1 MRFSMQPPLRRFDM
15 KDGQMKDK
23 TGIRH
28 EGMRI
33 GGETVFTD
41 DVIEVLYPYTDEVI
55 GTVPA
60 GKAEHAA
67 RAFAIA
73 AAYKPKLS
81 RYQRQEILF
90 KAGELIRAKREELA
104 HWLVLELG
112 ICKQHALYETG
123 RAYDVFTLAGQ
134 MAILDDGQ
142 IFSCDLTPQ
151 GKERKIFT
159 LREPV
164 RAISAITPFNHPL
177 NMVSHKIAPAIATN
191 NCVVCKPTELTP
203 LTAIALADILYE
215 AGLPPEMFQVV
226 TGWPKDIGDE
236 MITNPNID
244 IITFTG
250 GVPVGKMI
258 ADKAGY
264 KRTALELGGND
275 PIIIL
280 NDLSDADLE
289 KAATIAVAGAT
300 GNSGQRCTAV
310 KRILV
315 QESVADR
322 FVPLVLAKAKAIRFG
337 DPMDPETQLG
347 CVIHSKAAELFEK
360 RVYDAEK
367 QGAKILYHPG
377 RKGALLPPI
386 VIDYVPHGSELV
398 MEETFGPIVPIVRVP
413 DNDAEVIAISNS
425 TEFGLSSGVCTN
437 DLNRAI
443 AYVNGLNV
451 GTVNIWEQP
460 GYRIEM
466 SPFGG
471 IKDSGNG
478 VKEGVLEA
486 MKFFT
491 NVKTYSL
498 PWPR

>member
-1 MRFSMQPPLRRFDM
+1 M
-15 KDGQMKDK
+15 KDAEMNTK
-23 TGIRH
+23 IEVRH

-33 GGETVFTD
+33 GGEVVFTD
-41 DVIEVLYPYTDEVI
+41 DVVEVRYPYTEEVI

-60 GKAEHAA
+60 GQAEHAK
-67 RAFAIA
+67 RAFEIA
-73 AAYKPKLS
+73 AAYKPKLT
-81 RYQRQEILF
+81 RYERQQILF
-90 KAGELIRAKREELA
+90 RAGELIKERREELA
-104 HWLVLELG
+104 YWLTLELG
-112 ICKQHALYETG
+112 ICQQHALYETG

-164 RAISAITPFNHPL
+164 NAISAITPFNHPL

-203 LTAIALADILYE
+203 LTAIALADILYD
-215 AGLPPEMFQVV
+215 AGLPHEMFQIV
-226 TGWPKDIGDE
+226 TGWPQDIGDE
-236 MITNPNID
+236 MITNENID

-250 GVPVGKMI
+250 GVPVGKII
-258 ADKAGY
+258 AAKAGY

-275 PIIIL
+275 PLIIL

-315 QESVADR
+315 QNSVADR
-322 FVPLVLAKAKAIRFG
+322 FVPLVLEKAKAIRFG

-347 CVIHSKAAELFEK
+347 CVIHAKAAEVFEN
-360 RVYDAEK
+360 RVLDAEK

-377 RKGALLPPI
+377 RVGALLPPI
-386 VIDYVPHGSELV
+386 VVDHVPHDSELV

-413 DNDAEVIAISNS
+413 DNDEEVMAISNS
-425 TEFGLSSGVCTN
+425 TDFGLSSGVCTN

-443 AYVNGLNV
+443 AFINGLDV
-451 GTVNIWEQP
+451 GTCNIWEQP

-471 IKDSGNG
+471 IKDSGNA

>member
-1 MRFSMQPPLRRFDM
+1 MSTFE
-15 KDGQMKDK
+15 
-23 TGIRH
+23 IRH
-28 EGMRI
+28 EAMRI
-33 GGETVFTD
+33 GGENVTTKDVVEVRYPFTNA
-41 DVIEVLYPYTDEVI
+41 VI

-60 GKAEHAA
+60 GQAEHAA

-73 AAYKPKLS
+73 AAYKPRLT
-81 RYQRQEILF
+81 RYERQQILF
-90 KAGELIRAKREELA
+90 RAAELIRERREEIA
-104 HWLVLELG
+104 YWLTLELG
-112 ICKQHALYETG
+112 ICKAHALYETG
-123 RAYDVFTLAGQ
+123 RSYDVFTLAGQ

-151 GKERKIFT
+151 GKDRKIFT
-159 LREPV
+159 KREPV

-177 NMVSHKIAPAIATN
+177 NMVAHKIAPAIATN

-203 LTAIALADILYE
+203 LTAITLADILYE
-215 AGLPPEMFQVV
+215 AGLPPEMFQIV
-226 TGWPKDIGDE
+226 TGLPADIGDE
-236 MITNPNID
+236 MVTNDDID

-250 GVPVGKMI
+250 GVPVGKII
-258 ADKAGY
+258 AAKAGY
-264 KRTALELGGND
+264 KRSALELGGND
-275 PIIIL
+275 PLIVL
-280 NDLSDADLE
+280 NDLKGDDLA

-315 QESVADR
+315 QDSVADA
-322 FVPLVLAKAKAIRFG
+322 FVPLVLERAKAIRHG
-337 DPMDPETQLG
+337 DPMAEDTQLG
-347 CVIHSKAAELFEK
+347 CVIHAEAAELFEN
-360 RVYDAEK
+360 RVLAAEAS
-367 QGAKILYHPG
+367 GAKILYHPG
-377 RKGALLPPI
+377 RDGALLPPI
-386 VIDYVPHGSELV
+386 TVDHVPHDSDLV

-413 DNDAEVIAISNS
+413 DDDAAVMALSNS
-425 TEFGLSSGVCTN
+425 TRFGLSSGVCTN
-437 DLNRAI
+437 DLNRATDFI
-443 AYVNGLNV
+443 EGLDV
-451 GTVNIWEQP
+451 GTVNIWEAP

>member
-1 MRFSMQPPLRRFDM
+1 MSTFE
-15 KDGQMKDK
+15 
-23 TGIRH
+23 IRH
-28 EGMRI
+28 EAMRI
-33 GGETVFTD
+33 GGENVTTKDVVEVRYPFTNA
-41 DVIEVLYPYTDEVI
+41 VI

-60 GKAEHAA
+60 GQAEHAA

-73 AAYKPKLS
+73 AAYKPRLT
-81 RYQRQEILF
+81 RYERQQILF
-90 KAGELIRAKREELA
+90 RAAELIRERREEIA
-104 HWLVLELG
+104 YWLTLELG
-112 ICKQHALYETG
+112 ICKAHALYETG
-123 RAYDVFTLAGQ
+123 RSYDVFTLAGQ

-151 GKERKIFT
+151 GKDRKIFT
-159 LREPV
+159 KREPV

-177 NMVSHKIAPAIATN
+177 NMVAHKIAPAIATN

-203 LTAIALADILYE
+203 LTAITLADILYE
-215 AGLPPEMFQVV
+215 AGLPPEMFQIV
-226 TGWPKDIGDE
+226 TGLPADIGDE
-236 MITNPNID
+236 MVTNDDID

-250 GVPVGKMI
+250 GVPVGKII
-258 ADKAGY
+258 AAKAGY
-264 KRTALELGGND
+264 KRSALELGGND
-275 PIIIL
+275 PLIVL
-280 NDLSDADLE
+280 NDLKGDDLA

-315 QESVADR
+315 QDSVADA
-322 FVPLVLAKAKAIRFG
+322 FVPLVLERARAIRHG
-337 DPMDPETQLG
+337 DPMAEDTQLG
-347 CVIHSKAAELFEK
+347 CVIHAEAAELFEN
-360 RVYDAEK
+360 RVLAAEAS
-367 QGAKILYHPG
+367 GAKILYHPG
-377 RKGALLPPI
+377 RDGALLPPI
-386 VIDYVPHGSELV
+386 TVDHVPHDSDLV

-413 DNDAEVIAISNS
+413 DDDAAVMALSNS
-425 TEFGLSSGVCTN
+425 TRFGLSSGVCTN
-437 DLNRAI
+437 DLNRATDFI
-443 AYVNGLNV
+443 EGLDV
-451 GTVNIWEQP
+451 GTVNIWEAP